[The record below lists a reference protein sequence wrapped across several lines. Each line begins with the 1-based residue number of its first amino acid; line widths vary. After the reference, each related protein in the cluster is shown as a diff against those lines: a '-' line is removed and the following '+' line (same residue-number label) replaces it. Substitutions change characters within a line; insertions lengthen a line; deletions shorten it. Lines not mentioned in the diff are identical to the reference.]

1 LDSYLYQLSVHS
13 FIRVVQCIDENFNRA
28 LSAMYWKDIYSYRKD
43 DRWRSKLRP
52 RKAPDALTSFLSQSL
67 HERPHRKLSLLR
79 YIPLDVRLSCTTLC
93 RRLKG
98 TLFLP
103 VFFFSFH
110 TRSRSLLDSFYL
122 YHFISQFLSF
132 FCQLYLLI
140 KLISSN
146 MIFSYRSK
154 MEGEE
159 KGKEECASTHASI
172 KVYSYPFMYFLPLL
186 YVPLLK
192 YQDAWGWRCFTQIF
206 FYIFLVDI

>member
-1 LDSYLYQLSVHS
+1 V
-13 FIRVVQCIDENFNRA
+13 RCIEG
-28 LSAMYWKDIYSYRKD
+28 MYSYRKD

-79 YIPLDVRLSCTTLC
+79 YTPLDVRLSCISLC
-93 RRLKG
+93 RQLKG

-110 TRSRSLLDSFYL
+110 TRSRSLLDSFCL

-140 KLISSN
+140 KLILSN
-146 MIFSYRSK
+146 MIFSYCSNKERWSETGNMRQLMRRSK
-154 MEGEE
+154 YIPIHLCISCLSFMFH
-159 KGKEECASTHASI
+159 CSSI
-172 KVYSYPFMYFLPLL
+172 KMLASLRFFS
-186 YVPLLK
+186 
-192 YQDAWGWRCFTQIF
+192 IF
-206 FYIFLVDI
+206 F